1 MKNKRLFL
9 REKNVNAHGVQM
21 ATTIKD
27 IAEYCRVSVGTVDRA
42 LNGRTGINEKTKQRI
57 LEAAQL
63 LNYHPNY
70 IGQSLARGKTM
81 TIGVV
86 CFDLYNNFFPE
97 LIDNIERLAKERG
110 YFIYLILTHRDF
122 RLEEDG
128 LKYLHERLVDGI
140 ILFPIGFSKG
150 YIEFLHSLHIPIV
163 TIYNKLGENDFP
175 FVGVDDRQA
184 MEDAVKYLVD
194 KGYTDI
200 AYLTPDITGQEK
212 EGLNTYTLRQ
222 RAQGY
227 QDGMR
232 RVGLK
237 GIQTLEKGSM
247 EERLER
253 YLKEHDFREKSA
265 ILCLCDSYAIK
276 AMKYLQQRG
285 IRVPEQIGIMGYDDI
300 EQLNYVVPRIATIKY
315 SVPRMGKVAVDLLFR
330 CMEKEECRGE
340 YLLDYTIIDGG
351 SLE

>member
-1 MKNKRLFL
+1 
-9 REKNVNAHGVQM
+9 M

-42 LNGRTGINEKTKQRI
+42 LNGRTGISEKTKEKI
-57 LEAAQL
+57 LEAAKL
-63 LNYHPNY
+63 LDYHPNY
-70 IGQSLARGKTM
+70 MGRSLAKGKTM

-97 LIDNIERLAKERG
+97 LIDNIERLAKERV

-122 RLEEDG
+122 KLEEDG
-128 LKYLHERLVDGI
+128 LRYLYERQVDGI
-140 ILFPIGFSKG
+140 ILFPIGLSKN
-150 YIEFLHSLHIPIV
+150 YIDFLHGLNIPIV
-163 TIYNKLGENDFP
+163 TIYNKLGDDFP

-184 MEDAVKYLVD
+184 LEDAVKFIAE

-200 AYLTPDITGQEK
+200 AYLTPDIEGQER
-212 EGLNTYTLRQ
+212 EGLNTYTLQQ
-222 RAQGY
+222 RKLGY
-227 QDGMR
+227 LNGMKNMGMDK
-232 RVGLK
+232 V
-237 GIQTLEKGSM
+237 QVLEKGSM
-247 EERLER
+247 EERLEK

-285 IRVPEQIGIMGYDDI
+285 IKVPGQIGIMGYDDI
-300 EQLNYVVPRIATIKY
+300 EQLNYILPRIATIKY

-330 CMEKEECRGE
+330 CMDKEECRGE